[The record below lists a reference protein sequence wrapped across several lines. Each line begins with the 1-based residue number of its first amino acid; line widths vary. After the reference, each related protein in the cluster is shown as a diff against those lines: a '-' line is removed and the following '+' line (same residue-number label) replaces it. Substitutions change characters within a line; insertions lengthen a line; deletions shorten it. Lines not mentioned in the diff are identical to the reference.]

1 MDLNIK
7 DFPDDV
13 YRKLKLLAEKDG
25 KKIDEVLIDAI
36 NNYFEEKEIEYR
48 KSLLN
53 IEQDKCFTKEDEF
66 D

>member
-1 MDLNIK
+1 MELNIK
-7 DFPDDV
+7 EFPSDV
-13 YRKLKLLAEKDG
+13 YRKLRLMAEKDG
-25 KKIDEVLIDAI
+25 KKIEEVIIAAI

>member
-7 DFPDDV
+7 DFPNDV

-25 KKIDEVLIDAI
+25 KKIEEVLIDAI
-36 NNYFEEKEIEYR
+36 DNFFEEKEIEYR

>member
-7 DFPDDV
+7 EFPSDV
-13 YRKLKLLAEKDG
+13 YRKIRLIAEKDG
-25 KKIDEVLIDAI
+25 KKIEEVIIAAI

>member
-7 DFPDDV
+7 DFPYDV
-13 YRKLKLLAEKDG
+13 YRKLRLIAEKDG
-25 KKIDEVLIDAI
+25 KKVEEVIIAAI

>member
-7 DFPDDV
+7 DFPNDV
-13 YRKLKLLAEKDG
+13 YRKLRLMAEKDG
-25 KKIDEVLIDAI
+25 KKIEEVLVAAI
-36 NNYFEEKEIEYR
+36 NSYFEEKEIEYR

>member
-1 MDLNIK
+1 MNLNIK
-7 DFPDDV
+7 DFPSDV
-13 YRKLKLLAEKDG
+13 YRKLRLMAEKDG
-25 KKIDEVLIDAI
+25 KKIEEVIVAAI

-53 IEQDKCFTKEDEF
+53 IEQDRCFTKEDEF

>member
-1 MDLNIK
+1 MTFEIK
-7 DFPDDV
+7 ELPIEV
-13 YRKLKLLAEKDG
+13 YRKLKLIAEKDG
-25 KKIDEVLIDAI
+25 KKIEEVIIAAI

-53 IEQDKCFTKEDEF
+53 IEQDRCFTKEDEF

>member
-1 MDLNIK
+1 MDLEIK
-7 DFPDDV
+7 DFPHDV
-13 YRKLKLLAEKDG
+13 FRKLKLIAEKDG
-25 KKIDEVLIDAI
+25 KKIEEVVIAAI

-53 IEQDKCFTKEDEF
+53 IEQDRCFTKEDEF